1 MLQLRT
7 FWARREQGREPR
19 WTHEPPGPATPRCCS
34 LSLQS
39 PEDAAQSKD
48 GSPFLLL
55 PRADAIRS
63 KLIYTFYLID
73 HLQGLSHAIPRHNIQ
88 DFLDPRKQRKL
99 MLTDHHQ
106 LVRFNITPVRNSV
119 ITPEK
124 RLRNR
129 IRVRCSRWPPL
140 AMWASWV
147 LHSILG
153 RCFIICLIFLN
164 MLVLMVKSEV
174 MDKLDARLVS
184 LKLSLEVT
192 VWVILLIFIIE
203 ILLNWIVSFRD
214 FWKSSWN
221 VFDFSVT
228 VVSVIP
234 EFLGLAGITNSIAAM
249 RIIRAFRVL
258 RTLKLFSKFHQ
269 VRVIILAIAK
279 TLKAMIF
286 ILLLFL
292 FFFYVFAVSGIFFF
306 ESYSRSDRTDLEY
319 SMYFRDFPNTLVT
332 LFILFTMDHW
342 YALLQ
347 DTWKIPEMSK
357 VISSLYIILWLLV
370 GSFMFRNIFVAIT
383 VTNFQTIRSDLAEE
397 VKKIETQKK
406 ADLFKMQ
413 IRDSR
418 RPRHSQQQAGSQ
430 PTPPQERLVVPQD
443 TQQLPM
449 RCCDNTPSTPQPQPL
464 PAPSLWAVSEGS
476 WGGHAPSTVPLPSP
490 FPPPIP
496 FPHIPF
502 PSSPKLPHP
511 LHSSPHIAFPSCPK
525 LHPRACTPDQVPGGE
540 RGAGSRRRGSPS
552 GTAVGVQGGD
562 KAEHEDL
569 KLRPLP
575 LPVDWETYIHQNL
588 QSLVEVDEEGQV
600 VWPSDSLFRYLE
612 LLEQLQHNLEEHKR
626 LQHYAACHQPALL
639 SWEKP

>member
-1 MLQLRT
+1 
-7 FWARREQGREPR
+7 
-19 WTHEPPGPATPRCCS
+19 
-34 LSLQS
+34 
-39 PEDAAQSKD
+39 
-48 GSPFLLL
+48 
-55 PRADAIRS
+55 
-63 KLIYTFYLID
+63 
-73 HLQGLSHAIPRHNIQ
+73 
-88 DFLDPRKQRKL
+88 

-147 LHSILG
+147 LHNTFFKG
-153 RCFIICLIFLN
+153 FIICLIFLN

-413 IRDSR
+413 IRDSKLLG
-418 RPRHSQQQAGSQ
+418 A
-430 PTPPQERLVVPQD
+430 
-443 TQQLPM
+443 
-449 RCCDNTPSTPQPQPL
+449 
-464 PAPSLWAVSEGS
+464 SLQ
-476 WGGHAPSTVPLPSP
+476 
-490 FPPPIP
+490 
-496 FPHIPF
+496 
-502 PSSPKLPHP
+502 
-511 LHSSPHIAFPSCPK
+511 
-525 LHPRACTPDQVPGGE
+525 QVPGGE

-552 GTAVGVQGGD
+552 GAAVGVQGGD
-562 KAEHEDL
+562 KAEHEGLGLGDVHPSEPAEPGGGGRGRAGGVAQRL
-569 KLRPLP
+569 PLP
-575 LPVDWETYIHQNL
+575 LLGAAGAAAAQPGGAQEAAALCSHGPA
-588 QSLVEVDEEGQV
+588 EPGGQV
-600 VWPSDSLFRYLE
+600 GGLVMGLPATSEPFSPGRSQHCRELQNGLQDAPRPASQPQAPSAALGGPKTRA
-612 LLEQLQHNLEEHKR
+612 R
-626 LQHYAACHQPALL
+626 LNRKALALALL
-639 SWEKP
+639 AAWGDHSCFSLAPPSPAVAAPLPAPLGVLI

>member
-1 MLQLRT
+1 MN
-7 FWARREQGREPR
+7 
-19 WTHEPPGPATPRCCS
+19 PP
-34 LSLQS
+34 S

-147 LHSILG
+147 LHNTFFKG
-153 RCFIICLIFLN
+153 FIICLIFLN

-418 RPRHSQQQAGSQ
+418 SQ
-430 PTPPQERLVVPQD
+430 
-443 TQQLPM
+443 
-449 RCCDNTPSTPQPQPL
+449 
-464 PAPSLWAVSEGS
+464 EGREEP
-476 WGGHAPSTVPLPSP
+476 GPGAE
-490 FPPPIP
+490 
-496 FPHIPF
+496 
-502 PSSPKLPHP
+502 
-511 LHSSPHIAFPSCPK
+511 AA
-525 LHPRACTPDQVPGGE
+525 PRAQQSEYKVVTKQ
-540 RGAGSRRRGSPS
+540 SM
-552 GTAVGVQGGD
+552 
-562 KAEHEDL
+562 KDL
-569 KLRPLP
+569 
-575 LPVDWETYIHQNL
+575 DWETYIHQNL

-612 LLEQLQHNLEEHKR
+612 LLEQLQHNLEERKR
-626 LQHYAACHQPALL
+626 LQHYAVTALL
-639 SWEKP
+639 NLEDK